1 MPQNLYTYCVLQDNW
16 SNPNPFWGVSTLA
29 ICKPQIRKF
38 AKIWDRIVRTR
49 AIKKDFANQVDIFS
63 KITYGE
69 SRY

>member
-1 MPQNLYTYCVLQDNW
+1 MPQNIYPYCVLQDNG
-16 SNPNPFWGVSTLA
+16 SAPNLFFGVCTLA
-29 ICKPQIRKF
+29 ICKPKIRKS